1 MSAETPLMKQYFS
14 IKNQYKDE
22 VLFFRLGDFYEMF
35 FDDAI
40 EVAKLLNLTLTQR
53 GDVPMCGVPY
63 HAAKVYIARLLRL
76 GKKIAICEQ
85 ISLPKD
91 GKGLAERKVV
101 EVITP
106 GTAIEDEYL
115 EQGSN
120 FLACICLVPGKK
132 QNTKKSQDFISFSF
146 IDISTGFFSATSWP
160 IEDMKDA
167 FARELSRIA
176 AKELLVDERLGDC
189 ESLRFVLTQ
198 YPSLI
203 LSYYPGWHFNIDRSY
218 ERLLAQFEVQNLHG
232 YGLIPESPEI
242 ASSGFILEYIQKN
255 YSTDS
260 SDRGSESSSLA
271 HIKDL
276 EVYKDFDS
284 LSIDDSSW
292 RNLEIMQNLRDGSY
306 HYSLLETVSYTKTAM
321 GSRLLHSYLMF
332 PLLSI
337 EKIQQRQ
344 SRVQFFYDDSF
355 LRSAIQLHLR
365 EIFDIE
371 RLTSRIVMQKAHA
384 KDLVALKKSLMAWYK
399 IRELLK
405 EKEFISF
412 DTLKAKEII
421 ETIDKAILDEPSTSF
436 TEGSLIKTAWSKE
449 LDELHLLQK
458 NFKSI
463 LKDYTEEEKNA
474 TGIQNLKV
482 RYNRN
487 MGYYIEVTKGKLSSV
502 PSHFIL
508 RRALV
513 NADRYTTERLQE
525 LETKLLSADETIIA
539 LEQSLFFEL
548 RENLAKE
555 HSYLFSLAKD
565 IALIDVSAC
574 LAEAAS
580 EQNWICPE
588 ILATRELEIIEG
600 RHPVVEFHMQDG
612 SFIPNSLDL
621 NEKPFALITGPNMA
635 GKSTY
640 LRQTALIV
648 LLAQIG
654 SFVPATKARIGI
666 VDKIFCRV
674 GSSDNLARGESSF
687 LVEMTETSQIVRGA
701 TKNSLVIMDEV
712 GRGTS
717 TEDGLS
723 LAWAISEYILNKIQC
738 KTLFATHYHELT
750 RLTHSLLQLL
760 CLEVLETEEKIIFLK
775 KIKEGAAENSYGIHV
790 AKLAGLPLSIIDR
803 ANEILSSLQKTA
815 PYTDLEIPEIQEK
828 KETKR
833 EVQNFLFSQEEL
845 VIDAI
850 LSLDPNNL
858 TPLEALQA
866 IAQWKKN
873 LTAKD
878 S

>member
-1 MSAETPLMKQYFS
+1 
-14 IKNQYKDE
+14 
-22 VLFFRLGDFYEMF
+22 
-35 FDDAI
+35 
-40 EVAKLLNLTLTQR
+40 
-53 GDVPMCGVPY
+53 
-63 HAAKVYIARLLRL
+63 
-76 GKKIAICEQ
+76 
-85 ISLPKD
+85 
-91 GKGLAERKVV
+91 
-101 EVITP
+101 
-106 GTAIEDEYL
+106 
-115 EQGSN
+115 
-120 FLACICLVPGKK
+120 
-132 QNTKKSQDFISFSF
+132 
-146 IDISTGFFSATSWP
+146 
-160 IEDMKDA
+160 
-167 FARELSRIA
+167 
-176 AKELLVDERLGDC
+176 
-189 ESLRFVLTQ
+189 
-198 YPSLI
+198 
-203 LSYYPGWHFNIDRSY
+203 
-218 ERLLAQFEVQNLHG
+218 
-232 YGLIPESPEI
+232 
-242 ASSGFILEYIQKN
+242 
-255 YSTDS
+255 
-260 SDRGSESSSLA
+260 
-271 HIKDL
+271 
-276 EVYKDFDS
+276 
-284 LSIDDSSW
+284 
-292 RNLEIMQNLRDGSY
+292 
-306 HYSLLETVSYTKTAM
+306 
-321 GSRLLHSYLMF
+321 
-332 PLLSI
+332 
-337 EKIQQRQ
+337 
-344 SRVQFFYDDSF
+344 
-355 LRSAIQLHLR
+355 
-365 EIFDIE
+365 
-371 RLTSRIVMQKAHA
+371 MQKAHA

-436 TEGSLIKTAWSKE
+436 TEGSIIKTAWSKE

-555 HSYLFSLAKD
+555 HSYLFSIAKD

-580 EQNWICPE
+580 EQNWTCPE

-750 RLTHSLLQLL
+750 RLTHSL
-760 CLEVLETEEKIIFLK
+760 C
-775 KIKEGAAENSYGIHV
+775 
-790 AKLAGLPLSIIDR
+790 
-803 ANEILSSLQKTA
+803 
-815 PYTDLEIPEIQEK
+815 
-828 KETKR
+828 
-833 EVQNFLFSQEEL
+833 NFF
-845 VIDAI
+845 A
-850 LSLDPNNL
+850 
-858 TPLEALQA
+858 
-866 IAQWKKN
+866 
-873 LTAKD
+873 
-878 S
+878 

>member
-1 MSAETPLMKQYFS
+1 
-14 IKNQYKDE
+14 
-22 VLFFRLGDFYEMF
+22 
-35 FDDAI
+35 
-40 EVAKLLNLTLTQR
+40 
-53 GDVPMCGVPY
+53 
-63 HAAKVYIARLLRL
+63 
-76 GKKIAICEQ
+76 
-85 ISLPKD
+85 
-91 GKGLAERKVV
+91 
-101 EVITP
+101 
-106 GTAIEDEYL
+106 
-115 EQGSN
+115 
-120 FLACICLVPGKK
+120 
-132 QNTKKSQDFISFSF
+132 
-146 IDISTGFFSATSWP
+146 
-160 IEDMKDA
+160 
-167 FARELSRIA
+167 
-176 AKELLVDERLGDC
+176 
-189 ESLRFVLTQ
+189 
-198 YPSLI
+198 
-203 LSYYPGWHFNIDRSY
+203 
-218 ERLLAQFEVQNLHG
+218 
-232 YGLIPESPEI
+232 
-242 ASSGFILEYIQKN
+242 
-255 YSTDS
+255 
-260 SDRGSESSSLA
+260 
-271 HIKDL
+271 
-276 EVYKDFDS
+276 
-284 LSIDDSSW
+284 
-292 RNLEIMQNLRDGSY
+292 
-306 HYSLLETVSYTKTAM
+306 
-321 GSRLLHSYLMF
+321 LHSYLMF

-555 HSYLFSLAKD
+555 HSYLFSIAKD

-580 EQNWICPE
+580 EQNWTCPE

-858 TPLEALQA
+858 TPLEALQS

>member
-1 MSAETPLMKQYFS
+1 
-14 IKNQYKDE
+14 
-22 VLFFRLGDFYEMF
+22 
-35 FDDAI
+35 
-40 EVAKLLNLTLTQR
+40 
-53 GDVPMCGVPY
+53 
-63 HAAKVYIARLLRL
+63 
-76 GKKIAICEQ
+76 
-85 ISLPKD
+85 
-91 GKGLAERKVV
+91 
-101 EVITP
+101 
-106 GTAIEDEYL
+106 
-115 EQGSN
+115 
-120 FLACICLVPGKK
+120 
-132 QNTKKSQDFISFSF
+132 
-146 IDISTGFFSATSWP
+146 
-160 IEDMKDA
+160 
-167 FARELSRIA
+167 
-176 AKELLVDERLGDC
+176 
-189 ESLRFVLTQ
+189 
-198 YPSLI
+198 
-203 LSYYPGWHFNIDRSY
+203 
-218 ERLLAQFEVQNLHG
+218 
-232 YGLIPESPEI
+232 
-242 ASSGFILEYIQKN
+242 
-255 YSTDS
+255 
-260 SDRGSESSSLA
+260 
-271 HIKDL
+271 
-276 EVYKDFDS
+276 
-284 LSIDDSSW
+284 
-292 RNLEIMQNLRDGSY
+292 
-306 HYSLLETVSYTKTAM
+306 
-321 GSRLLHSYLMF
+321 MF

-555 HSYLFSLAKD
+555 HSYLFSIAKD

-580 EQNWICPE
+580 EQNWTCPE

-858 TPLEALQA
+858 TPLEALQS

>member
-1 MSAETPLMKQYFS
+1 
-14 IKNQYKDE
+14 
-22 VLFFRLGDFYEMF
+22 
-35 FDDAI
+35 
-40 EVAKLLNLTLTQR
+40 
-53 GDVPMCGVPY
+53 
-63 HAAKVYIARLLRL
+63 
-76 GKKIAICEQ
+76 
-85 ISLPKD
+85 
-91 GKGLAERKVV
+91 
-101 EVITP
+101 
-106 GTAIEDEYL
+106 
-115 EQGSN
+115 
-120 FLACICLVPGKK
+120 
-132 QNTKKSQDFISFSF
+132 
-146 IDISTGFFSATSWP
+146 
-160 IEDMKDA
+160 
-167 FARELSRIA
+167 
-176 AKELLVDERLGDC
+176 
-189 ESLRFVLTQ
+189 
-198 YPSLI
+198 
-203 LSYYPGWHFNIDRSY
+203 
-218 ERLLAQFEVQNLHG
+218 
-232 YGLIPESPEI
+232 
-242 ASSGFILEYIQKN
+242 
-255 YSTDS
+255 
-260 SDRGSESSSLA
+260 
-271 HIKDL
+271 
-276 EVYKDFDS
+276 
-284 LSIDDSSW
+284 
-292 RNLEIMQNLRDGSY
+292 
-306 HYSLLETVSYTKTAM
+306 M

-337 EKIQQRQ
+337 ENTTEAKSSPVFTMIL
-344 SRVQFFYDDSF
+344 

-371 RLTSRIVMQKAHA
+371 RLTRIVIKAHA

-463 LKDYTEEEKNA
+463 LKDYTEEEKNV

-612 SFIPNSLDL
+612 SFIPNSLEL

-760 CLEVLETEEKIIFLK
+760 CLEVLEAEEKIIFLK

-815 PYTDLEIPEIQEK
+815 PYTALEIPEPQEK

-858 TPLEALQA
+858 TPLEALQS